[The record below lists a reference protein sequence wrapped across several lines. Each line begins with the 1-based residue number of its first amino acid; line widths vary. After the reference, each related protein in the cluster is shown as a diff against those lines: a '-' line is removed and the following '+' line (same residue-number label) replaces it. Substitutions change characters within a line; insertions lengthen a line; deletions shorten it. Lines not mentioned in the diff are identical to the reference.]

1 MKFIEFG
8 TKAVRIDKVEWVTL
22 YRNEVSIQ
30 TANNRYT
37 CYYQTHKDAEQA
49 YQEILDKLAKEG
61 WGNQPSFFQ
70 LFVVAGHE
78 EIL

>member
-8 TKAVRIDKVEWVTL
+8 TKAVRIDKIEGVTL

-37 CYYQTHKDAEQA
+37 CYYSTNEKAEQV
-49 YQEILDKLAKEG
+49 YHEIIEKLIEEG
-61 WGNQPSFFQ
+61 
-70 LFVVAGHE
+70 
-78 EIL
+78 